1 MQKELRV
8 KLDVF
13 LDEIEELYSGSA
25 WNRLNLDSCIMLFK
39 LHSGEKWCFH
49 DLQESRLHRLH
60 QSLIWLQ
67 QLKCGAQLP
76 APP

>member
-13 LDEIEELYSGSA
+13 LDEIDELYSGSA

-49 DLQESRLHRLH
+49 D
-60 QSLIWLQ
+60 
-67 QLKCGAQLP
+67 
-76 APP
+76 